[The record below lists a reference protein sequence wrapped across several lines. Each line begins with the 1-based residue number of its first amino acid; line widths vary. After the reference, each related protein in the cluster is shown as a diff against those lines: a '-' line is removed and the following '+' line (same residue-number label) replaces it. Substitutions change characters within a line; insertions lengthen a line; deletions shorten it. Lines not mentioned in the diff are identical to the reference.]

1 MAPHLSAD
9 DAGADPSVF
18 ISAERAMMEIWIE
31 GSEHFDVGVKVYATM
46 FVKHLE
52 STHIGDKC
60 KVASGVCLAGIVAEV
75 DVEVIFVPFDDVVVG
90 HNRFPGGYICLNTF
104 RFWLSAKPAIVDGF
118 GNHGRRGCYR

>member
-18 ISAERAMMEIWIE
+18 ISAERTMMKIWIE

-60 KVASGVCLAGIVAEV
+60 KVASGVCFAGIVAEV
-75 DVEVIFVPFDDVVVG
+75 DVEVIFVPFYDIIVG
-90 HNRFPGGYICLNTF
+90 HCRSPGGDICQDAGWF
-104 RFWLSAKPAIVDGF
+104 RLSAKPAVVYSL
-118 GNHGRRGCYR
+118 GNH